1 MNRTG
6 IEYVDLTWNPI
17 TGCLMPDSCAVR
29 KVCFANRVASG
40 LRGQYGYD
48 AANPFKP
55 TLHENRLQQPKYIKK
70 PSRIFTVDMGDMWGD
85 WVPEEWIEAVMNTI
99 RQCPQHTFLL
109 LTKNP
114 EHYGQIFPT
123 NAWLGTTINTQSEAI
138 NRIFG
143 LNRVRTFE
151 KIKGHEKAMRWVSF
165 EPLLGGIDADLTG
178 IDWIVI
184 GAQTKPAYQPK
195 AEWVQHLIGCAKEA
209 GAKVFLKNN
218 LRYPEKIQEIPG
230 RGQL

>member
-6 IEYVDLTWNPI
+6 IEYADFTWNPI

-29 KVCFANRVASG
+29 NHCFANKVAQN
-40 LRGQYGYD
+40 LRGVYGYD
-48 AANPFKP
+48 KEKPFKP
-55 TLHENRLQQPKYIKK
+55 TFHENRLQQPKHVKT

-85 WVPEEWIEAVMNTI
+85 WVPQEWIDAVMNTI
-99 RQCPQHTFLL
+99 KQCQQHTFLL

-114 EHYGQIFPT
+114 ENYYYGRIFPT
-123 NAWLGTTINTQSEAI
+123 NAWLGATINTQSEAI
-138 NRIFG
+138 NRIVC

-151 KIKGHEKAMRWVSF
+151 KIEGHEKAMRWVSF

-178 IDWIVI
+178 IDWVVI
-184 GAQTKPAYQPK
+184 GAQTKPNYQPK
-195 AEWVQHLIGCAKEA
+195 AEWVQHLIGCARDA

-218 LRYPEKIQEIPG
+218 LRWHEKIQEIPG
-230 RGQL
+230 RA